1 MHKKYV
7 MKAKGRK
14 KKTSYD
20 RLKDQLLPL
29 TFASDDTIY
38 IFNILKKNKLWINQH
53 DVEYGPHTL
62 LKLACLRYYFDI
74 ALEVAKNYFENYIFI
89 DAFAGSGLVKIK
101 GTNYVSLGS
110 SLLALTFKSRTG
122 IHFKKVICVE
132 KDMSRAK
139 LLENRL
145 KILKKEFNLDTYFK
159 VFPCDVNLYVEKV
172 SEEINAKDYGIL
184 FIDPEGVEINLP
196 NLKIVLSKSD
206 TIDVILNQSRGVYR
220 LVGKAEKGDKNALKK
235 LNEYLG
241 IKEIIDPNKAT
252 DELFK
257 LFGKPINA
265 IAQIRD
271 ENNKLLY
278 TLSFRVR
285 NTKGGSRWMKAMEDF
300 ITNVINKYNGSD
312 VKRILDQIH
321 GKNLRIDD
329 FIEK

>member
-1 MHKKYV
+1 
-7 MKAKGRK
+7 MKAKVRE

-38 IFNILKKNKLWINQH
+38 IPNILNKNKLWINQY

-74 ALEVAKNYFENYIFI
+74 ALEAVKNYFENYIFI

-139 LLENRL
+139 LLENKL

-159 VFPCDVNLYVEKV
+159 VIPGDVNLYIEKV

-241 IKEIIDPNKAT
+241 IKEITDPNKAT
-252 DELFK
+252 DELFNK

-271 ENNKLLY
+271 ENNTLLY

-300 ITNVINKYNGSD
+300 IAHVINKVNGSD
-312 VKRILDQIH
+312 VKIILDQIH
-321 GKNLRIDD
+321 GKNFRIDD

>member
-1 MHKKYV
+1 
-7 MKAKGRK
+7 MKAKVRE

-38 IFNILKKNKLWINQH
+38 IPNILNKNKLWINQY

-74 ALEVAKNYFENYIFI
+74 ALEAVKNYFENYIFI

-145 KILKKEFNLDTYFK
+145 KILKKELNLDTYFK
-159 VFPCDVNLYVEKV
+159 VIPRDVNLYIENI

-241 IKEIIDPNKAT
+241 IKEITDPNKAT
-252 DELFK
+252 DELFNK

-271 ENNKLLY
+271 ENNTLLY

-300 ITNVINKYNGSD
+300 IAHVINKVNGSD
-312 VKRILDQIH
+312 VKIILDQIH
-321 GKNLRIDD
+321 GKNFRIDD